1 MAWIDVSKVNS
12 SSVTSS
18 LHIIEGLVFN
28 CPSSTERKEK
38 DDSYKNEKP
47 RYKNVYKPVSAR
59 ETSFRRRGING
70 NLLVTLL
77 AQISRP
83 LKVSKTYLLIGSNSS
98 VELNMDDIM
107 KNVALSDPYF
117 DVVVY
122 QKRSD
127 MTDVEAFYYYIRNAF
142 AHGAFEVLQKGS
154 EKIYKLESAKDGKVK
169 AQMRLKE
176 STLEEY
182 IRLANL
188 TVADIKA
195 LQRPKKKKYS

>member
-1 MAWIDVSKVNS
+1 MAWIDVSKVEPS
-12 SSVTSS
+12 RSTSS

-38 DDSYKNEKP
+38 DGSYKNGKP
-47 RYKNVYKPVSAR
+47 RYKTVYKPVSAR

-70 NLLVTLL
+70 SLLVTLL
-77 AQISRP
+77 VKISSP
-83 LKVSKTYLLIGSNSS
+83 LKANKTYRLINSGAS
-98 VELNMDDIM
+98 VEKNIDDIM
-107 KNVALSDPYF
+107 KDATLSDPYF

-188 TVADIKA
+188 SVADIKA
-195 LQRPKKKKYS
+195 LQRPKKKKI